1 MKTIVAVAVALAFAV
16 PGVASAHSDH
26 PGEGWFEIKCGVA
39 IPGADIDPLVFPGTV
54 GISHTHQFAGNR
66 SINEN
71 STNASLRASPATTC
85 QDDFEEKA
93 HLAEADRWYGNAI
106 WYPRFYDN
114 GAPLTASRVTSGYS
128 VGFTRDFAN
137 IQPFGADHN
146 FIAGSSAGGPSE
158 INGQRVYSF
167 ACPGGQTTAGTARI
181 APLCSTAALRVTIF
195 APDCS
200 DGRATAANHKDHMA
214 YSKQAAAGSTHRVCP
229 VSHPILVPAH
239 RIMVELPTRGGS
251 ALTVA
256 TGSGE
261 TKRTTGDMS
270 TLHYDYMSAVAEDAA
285 ANVTSGVDERTGR
298 TDRCLNENE
307 YCGGVQFPVPNHGG
321 GI

>member
-1 MKTIVAVAVALAFAV
+1 MKIAVALVALALAA
-16 PGVASAHSDH
+16 PGVAAATSDH
-26 PGEGWFEIKCGVA
+26 PGEGWFEIKCAVA

-54 GISHTHQFAGNR
+54 GVSHTHQFAGNR

-71 STNASLRASPATTC
+71 STNASLRANPATTC
-85 QDDFEEKA
+85 GGDAE
-93 HLAEADRWYGNAI
+93 LAWTPEADRFYGNAI

-114 GAPLTASRVTSGYS
+114 GTPLIATRVTSGYS
-128 VGFTRDFAN
+128 VGYTRDFAS

-158 INGQRVYSF
+158 INGQRVYNL
-167 ACPGGQTTAGTARI
+167 ACPGGQSVAGTAKI
-181 APLCSTAALRVTIF
+181 APLCNTAALRVTIF

-200 DGRATAANHKDHMA
+200 DGRAGAANHKDHMV
-214 YSKQAAAGSTHRVCP
+214 YSKQAAPGSTLRACP
-229 VSHPILVPAH
+229 LSHPILVPAQ
-239 RIMVELPTRGGS
+239 RIMIELPTRGG
-251 ALTVA
+251 AELTVA

-270 TLHYDYMSAVAEDAA
+270 TLHYDYMSAVAEGAA
-285 ANVTSGVDERTGR
+285 VNVTPGIDERTGR
-298 TDRCLNENE
+298 TQRCLNENE
-307 YCGGVQFPVPNHGG
+307 YCGGAQFPVPGHGG